1 MLLSR
6 YLAFWK
12 ELFYCL
18 KKIQCQPETPSL
30 PISEQFWD
38 SYEAVK
44 FSLGNEKT
52 PSKMTNIEREAFN
65 NIEFLLKFNKSE
77 LLTESKSFLRTL
89 REDILDYG
97 TLPDYTL
104 RRIASLKTAN
114 HSIEKIIAEIEK
126 LRAELGADYLDKEK
140 ARLKNLDREI
150 IIAIHNQNLNDL
162 QKVG

>member
-1 MLLSR
+1 M
-6 YLAFWK
+6 
-12 ELFYCL
+12 
-18 KKIQCQPETPSL
+18 P
-30 PISEQFWD
+30 
-38 SYEAVK
+38 
-44 FSLGNEKT
+44 
-52 PSKMTNIEREAFN
+52 NIEREAFN

-97 TLPDYTL
+97 TLQDYTL
-104 RRIASLKTAN
+104 RRIANLKTAN

-126 LRAELGADYLDKEK
+126 LRAELGTDYLDKEK